1 MGRREP
7 GGEGR
12 GTVGAGLLLAL
23 AACAAEPR
31 RIEDCGKLRG
41 TAAVENCRWRFVEP
55 VADDPEALR
64 AALAAIPEAASRDLV
79 RLRLAIEHPDRA
91 ASACREVETPGARE
105 RCEQVLGRPHLGAAE
120 RHRPGAG
127 ERGAEAPGEAPAG
140 GAGR

>member
-1 MGRREP
+1 MGRHAT

-12 GTVGAGLLLAL
+12 RAVGAGLLLAL
-23 AACAAEPR
+23 AACATEPR
-31 RIEDCGKLRG
+31 RIEDCGRLRG

-91 ASACREVETPGARE
+91 AGACREVETPGARE
-105 RCEQVLGRPHLGAAE
+105 RCEQELGRPHLGAGA
-120 RHRPGAG
+120 RHRAGAG
-127 ERGAEAPGEAPAG
+127 ARDAPAG
-140 GAGR
+140 GATR